1 MSTDLETHP
10 LRSSAPTSRP
20 PTSRLP
26 VVLAVVSLVGGALLL
41 FSGYWGAS
49 GTSNPGEQLPYLAS
63 GTIPGLALVLC
74 GLALILA
81 REHRRDRDEVA
92 ALAARLD
99 ALIDWLADIPPEPDP
114 GQETTDEAGDP

>member
-49 GTSNPGEQLPYLAS
+49 GTSNPGEQLPYFAS
-63 GTIPGLALVLC
+63 GTVPGLALVLC

-99 ALIDWLADIPPEPDP
+99 ALIDWLADIPPEP
-114 GQETTDEAGDP
+114 TDEAGAP